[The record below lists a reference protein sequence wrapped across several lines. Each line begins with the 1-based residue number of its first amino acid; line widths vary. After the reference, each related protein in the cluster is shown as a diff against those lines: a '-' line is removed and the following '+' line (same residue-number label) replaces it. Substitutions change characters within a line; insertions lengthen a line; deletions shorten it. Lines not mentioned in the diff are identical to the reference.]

1 MWYNDAEQYVLWVI
15 IIACGWF
22 SVLKLNKAK
31 PHWRAITPAAT
42 RTEAANQDAR
52 FSNLAL
58 TAMKSTKLA
67 ALLVM
72 NPRPVRSVSCFF
84 KLARQSGGCRAHCAD
99 KQGNPPRGHPGNQ
112 PSAGGV

>member
-1 MWYNDAEQYVLWVI
+1 M
-15 IIACGWF
+15 
-22 SVLKLNKAK
+22 
-31 PHWRAITPAAT
+31 
-42 RTEAANQDAR
+42 R

-84 KLARQSGGCRAHCAD
+84 RLARQSGGCRAHCAG

-112 PSAGGV
+112 PICGRGLGSSGLRRQEWKLLPSCDGSPGQGRPSYAIRLPPDIPAGRGLSDRR